1 MNFDIAFD
9 GNEYTYS
16 GYSKNSLIE
25 DKNYT
30 LDYDKYVH
38 FAFFTCFYI
47 SHIKKKQCSD
57 TELLAWYLKKFK
69 HIVINSTKK
78 VRRTYFNLIN
88 NLIQDKC
95 VKAIIENN
103 KRYLIHNENFILWA
117 WKRRVLKFDKEQFNR
132 FH

>member
-1 MNFDIAFD
+1 MNFDIASD

-25 DKNYT
+25 DKNYV
-30 LDYDKYVH
+30 LDYEKYVH
-38 FAFFTCFYI
+38 FAFFACFYI
-47 SHIKKKQCSD
+47 SHIKKEKCSD

-78 VRRTYFNLIN
+78 VKRTYFNLIN

-95 VKAIIENN
+95 VKVSLESN
-103 KRYLIHNENFILWA
+103 KRYLLHNENFILWA
-117 WKRRVLKFDKEQFNR
+117 WKRRALKYDKEQFNKY
-132 FH
+132 

>member
-1 MNFDIAFD
+1 MNVDIAFD

-38 FAFFTCFYI
+38 FAFFVCYYI
-47 SHIKKKQCSD
+47 SHIKKEKCSD
-57 TELLAWYLKKFK
+57 TELLTWYLKTFK
-69 HIVINSTKK
+69 HVVINSTKK
-78 VRRTYFNLIN
+78 VKRTYFNLIN

-95 VKAIIENN
+95 VKVTLENN
-103 KRYLIHNENFILWA
+103 KRYLTHNDHFILWA
-117 WKRRVLKFDKEQFNR
+117 WKRKALIYDKEQLDKY
-132 FH
+132 